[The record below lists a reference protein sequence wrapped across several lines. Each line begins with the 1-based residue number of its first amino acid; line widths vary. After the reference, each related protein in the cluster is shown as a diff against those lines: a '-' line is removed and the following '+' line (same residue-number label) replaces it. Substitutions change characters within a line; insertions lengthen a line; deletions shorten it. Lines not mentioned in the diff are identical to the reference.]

1 MCERKISSSRSPT
14 AAASKKKSLL
24 LRARCRSEFEVRF
37 GCEFLSFF
45 FFFERKEKKEKNRLF
60 VLGFHSGKCS
70 LFCVSRRVAKLSS
83 LRGAFV
89 GGSRDANDARKRE
102 KKLSP
107 LVFGLFSFSLS
118 LSLSLG
124 EGAGGS
130 FKRSFF
136 ARVETIPLFW
146 KEREREISGTDD
158 AGGE

>member
-1 MCERKISSSRSPT
+1 MSRVALQNSLHSEALSLVARETRTTRER
-14 AAASKKKSLL
+14 
-24 LRARCRSEFEVRF
+24 
-37 GCEFLSFF
+37 
-45 FFFERKEKKEKNRLF
+45 EKRN
-60 VLGFHSGKCS
+60 
-70 LFCVSRRVAKLSS
+70 SRR
-83 LRGAFV
+83 
-89 GGSRDANDARKRE
+89 
-102 KKLSP
+102 
-107 LVFGLFSFSLS
+107 SFLASFLSLS